1 MLSDKCN
8 VDINDVFVD
17 GVELIE
23 GKDEE
28 YEGEWGEPEYEI
40 PIRI

>member
-8 VDINDVFVD
+8 VDINDIFVD

-28 YEGEWGEPEYEI
+28 YECEWEEPEHEI